1 MHNADKKAAPAPFEQ
16 RLAMMCK
23 FAEDL
28 SDRISESP
36 SSEQGEEQ
44 EDIAID
50 IGLTKLP
57 YYNDKTTAIEQ
68 TEEERSH
75 YAGDPVHIHLTG
87 FDTYTRIFA
96 AKYYPN
102 HNPPLSALDTF
113 FDKHGLR
120 VTIRD
125 PEPGEDGSGGYG
137 SVEEQRKTIEAL
149 GKGELEDV
157 GGKRAWQDKVDIA
170 EMDVTGVEAEG
181 RGVSSTMVRKAVK
194 KEDWKTVQR
203 LCTPRVAEWVRGE
216 GLYTLDG

>member
-1 MHNADKKAAPAPFEQ
+1 
-16 RLAMMCK
+16 MMYK

-28 SDRISESP
+28 SDRISKPQKESQT
-36 SSEQGEEQ
+36 SEQEE

-57 YYNDKTTAIEQ
+57 YYNDKTSAIEE
-68 TEEERSH
+68 TTDESSH

-113 FDKHGLR
+113 FSKHGLR
-120 VTIRD
+120 VTIRAD
-125 PEPGEDGSGGYG
+125 AEQGKDERGEWGSA
-137 SVEEQRKTIEAL
+137 EEQRKTIEAL
-149 GKGELEDV
+149 CRGELEDV
-157 GGKRAWQDKVDIA
+157 GGKKAWAEKVEIT
-170 EMDVTGVEAEG
+170 EGEAEG
-181 RGVSSTMVRKAVK
+181 RGVSSTRVRKAVK
-194 KEDWKTVQR
+194 EDDWDTVGR